1 MIRALHL
8 IERYP
13 DHQTETGLGQLLRDR
28 ALAAECVAR
37 TIGLHGDH
45 SNSATAVLWM
55 RRHHERFDLIHAW
68 GERPLRV
75 AAFGSAA
82 PIIYSPA
89 RFPGARTVRWLRA
102 VMSVRDVNI
111 VCTTDTMRRVFVT
124 GGVPIDRCHLIRPA
138 VDSGHGRTRD
148 DLSLRGALG
157 FASGDYV
164 LLAVGE
170 STRAAA
176 HEQAVWAASILYV
189 LDPRYRLLLWGRGD
203 ASARTCRFAAKTG
216 KAQIM
221 RVASDRL
228 RREVQFDDLVRVAD
242 AGLIT
247 ARGPVPTLPIA
258 QCMAG
263 GLPLVG
269 VVNRTVSE
277 LLEDRHTALMV
288 GKHSPRLLAQ
298 RVLDLCGDDALRW
311 SITDMARTEAYE
323 YFSQSR
329 FLSQWRAVYQG
340 VTAGSPIE
348 IPQQAPGA
356 GLRFHGR
363 G

>member
-13 DHQTETGLGQLLRDR
+13 DHQTEAGAAQVRRDG
-28 ALAAECVAR
+28 ALAGEHVTR

-45 SNSATAVLWM
+45 SNSAAAVLWM
-55 RRHHERFDLIHAW
+55 RRHRERFDLIHAW

-75 AAFGSAA
+75 AAFSSAA
-82 PIIYSPA
+82 PIVYSPA
-89 RFPGARTVRWLRA
+89 RFPGSRAVRWLPA
-102 VMSVRDVNI
+102 VMSVRNVNVI
-111 VCTTDTMRRVFVT
+111 CTTDTMRRAFVT
-124 GGVPIDRCHLIRPA
+124 GGVPVDRCHLIRPA
-138 VDSGHGRTRD
+138 VASGGSRAGRDSP
-148 DLSLRGALG
+148 LRRALG
-157 FASGDYV
+157 FADDEYV

-176 HEQAVWAASILYV
+176 HEQAVWAASILHV
-189 LDPRYRLLLWGRGD
+189 LHPRYRLMLWGRGD
-203 ASARTCRFAAKTG
+203 ACARTCRFAVKTG

-221 RVASDRL
+221 QVASDRL
-228 RREVQFDDLVRVAD
+228 GRQASFEELIRVCD
-242 AGLIT
+242 AGLVT

-258 QCMAG
+258 MCMAG

-269 VVNRTVSE
+269 VVSRTVSE

-298 RVLDLCGDDALRW
+298 RVLDLCDDEALRW

-329 FLSQWRAVYQG
+329 FLSQWRAVYES
-340 VTAGSPIE
+340 VAAGRVPE